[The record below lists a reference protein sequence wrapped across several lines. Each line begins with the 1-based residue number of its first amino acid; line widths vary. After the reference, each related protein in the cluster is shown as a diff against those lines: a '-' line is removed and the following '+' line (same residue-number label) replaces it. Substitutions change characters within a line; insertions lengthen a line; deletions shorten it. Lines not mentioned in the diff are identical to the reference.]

1 MTKIG
6 KKILTA
12 VTAAACILS
21 VGACGGNGGARPEAT
36 AAPNATTTA
45 PAQTT
50 TTTPPATL
58 AEEAKEAIN
67 EIETDLPELENK
79 EVHLLACFDLN
90 PRGGQV
96 KSPALEMFETK
107 LGGKNYLLVTD
118 QEEGDGMAM
127 ILRDDA
133 EEDAEESLYAVVED
147 ENELSAALLLFSDK
161 LEEMGILI
169 EE

>member
-1 MTKIG
+1 MNSIRLVSTDTG
-6 KKILTA
+6 ET
-12 VTAAACILS
+12 
-21 VGACGGNGGARPEAT
+21 
-36 AAPNATTTA
+36 
-45 PAQTT
+45 
-50 TTTPPATL
+50 
-58 AEEAKEAIN
+58 EEFYVL
-67 EIETDLPELENK
+67 D
-79 EVHLLACFDLN
+79 
-90 PRGGQV
+90 
-96 KSPALEMFETK
+96 ETK

-161 LEEMGILI
+161 LEKMGILI

>member
-1 MTKIG
+1 MDSIKLISTDTG
-6 KKILTA
+6 ET
-12 VTAAACILS
+12 
-21 VGACGGNGGARPEAT
+21 
-36 AAPNATTTA
+36 
-45 PAQTT
+45 
-50 TTTPPATL
+50 
-58 AEEAKEAIN
+58 EEFYVL
-67 EIETDLPELENK
+67 D
-79 EVHLLACFDLN
+79 
-90 PRGGQV
+90 
-96 KSPALEMFETK
+96 ETK

-161 LEEMGILI
+161 LEKMGILI

>member
-1 MTKIG
+1 MNSIRLVSTDTG
-6 KKILTA
+6 ET
-12 VTAAACILS
+12 
-21 VGACGGNGGARPEAT
+21 
-36 AAPNATTTA
+36 
-45 PAQTT
+45 
-50 TTTPPATL
+50 
-58 AEEAKEAIN
+58 EEFYVL
-67 EIETDLPELENK
+67 D
-79 EVHLLACFDLN
+79 
-90 PRGGQV
+90 
-96 KSPALEMFETK
+96 ETK

-147 ENELSAALLLFSDK
+147 ENELSPALLLFSDK